1 MRKFFM
7 VLPAM
12 YATCPWNT
20 PIQGVLT
27 QILNGQECQK
37 QLEWRKRCHQ
47 ILILVCRALQL
58 FSMVRLT
65 ASHVGR
71 RVFVGA
77 NGNNLP
83 AAFKRLDAILSRN
96 KVRTQA
102 VQSERHEQKGAKRR
116 RLSSERW
123 RRRFAHEVR
132 CDQSFSINFTEPSAR
147 YA

>member
-1 MRKFFM
+1 M
-7 VLPAM
+7 VLPAI

-20 PIQGVLT
+20 PTQGILIQM
-27 QILNGQECQK
+27 LNGQECQK
-37 QLEWRKRCHQ
+37 QVDWRRRCHQ
-47 ILILVCRALQL
+47 IRILVCRTLQL
-58 FSMVRLT
+58 PNMLFST
-65 ASHVGR
+65 AGHVGR
-71 RVFVGA
+71 RVFVGG
-77 NGNNLP
+77 NGSNLP

-132 CDQSFSINFTEPSAR
+132 CDQSFSINSAEPSAR